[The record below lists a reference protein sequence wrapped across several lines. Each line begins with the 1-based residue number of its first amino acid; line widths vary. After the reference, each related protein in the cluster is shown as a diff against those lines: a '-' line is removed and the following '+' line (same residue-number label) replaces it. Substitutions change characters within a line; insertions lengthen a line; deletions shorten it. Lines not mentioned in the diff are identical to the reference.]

1 MDTTKLVKNLKR
13 IISNPNTLTF
23 ILALVSI
30 IVLYRVYAYMVD
42 NAIKPVTL
50 YYATTEL
57 YEGETITNDKVGTVE
72 VSGSFISS
80 QNGNL
85 IQSAGL
91 IYNKYVNTGY
101 RIPQNSFFY
110 NTAVT
115 KEDAA
120 DKTPFTDLKDNFTIF
135 RLDTD
140 FHSSYG
146 CSIMQGDYIDIY
158 VKTRI
163 NGKLYYDKF
172 IKSIQVYMVVDN
184 EGYNVFTHTKT
195 GNQLAPAK
203 IYFAVP
209 IETYKLLEIA
219 QRGSQYTIDLIAVP
233 RDTSYSENPEEPTIV
248 NEGIRDL
255 ILSQATAEN

>member
-1 MDTTKLVKNLKR
+1 MDTTKLRKNFKR

-23 ILALVSI
+23 ILAFISI
-30 IVLYRVYAYMVD
+30 IALYKVYAYMVD

-72 VSGSFISS
+72 VSGSFVSA

-85 IQSAGL
+85 LQSAGL
-91 IYNKYVNTGY
+91 IYNKYVNTNY
-101 RIPQNSFFY
+101 RIPQNSFFF

-135 RLDTD
+135 RLNTN
-140 FHSSYG
+140 FHDSYG
-146 CSIMQGDYIDIY
+146 SSIMEGDYI
-158 VKTRI
+158 
-163 NGKLYYDKF
+163 DKF

-203 IYFAVP
+203 IYFAVDMD
-209 IETYKLLEIA
+209 TYKLLEIA
-219 QRGSQYTIDLIAVP
+219 QRGSQYTIDLVAVP
-233 RDTSYSENPEEPTIV
+233 RDTSYSENPEDPTIV

-255 ILSQATAEN
+255 ILSQATSDN